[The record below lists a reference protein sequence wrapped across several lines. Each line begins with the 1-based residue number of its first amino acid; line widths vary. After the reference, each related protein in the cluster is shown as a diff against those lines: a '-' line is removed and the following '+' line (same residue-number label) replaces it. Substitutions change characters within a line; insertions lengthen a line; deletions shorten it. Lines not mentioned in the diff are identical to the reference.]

1 MKRLILMRHAKTEPW
16 NEGLEDSG
24 RALTVRGKRDAERV
38 GRALDEVGMRP
49 DVVLV
54 SSARRTRET
63 FAAMA
68 LHLGGLKPVVLDGL
82 YLADPD
88 EIAEIVFADAAAE
101 TVMVIGH
108 NPGLHQ
114 LMCDLIRM
122 GGSDDEMAARFLIE
136 RLPTGTAAVFAC
148 DTDTVPAPSS
158 FRLQFVF
165 WGRELSE
172 GETA

>member
-38 GRALDEVGMRP
+38 GLALEEAGIRP
-49 DVVLV
+49 DVALV

-68 LHLGGLKPVVLDGL
+68 AHLGGLKPVVLDGL

-88 EIAEIVFADAAAE
+88 EIAEIVFAEAAAG
-101 TVMVIGH
+101 TVLVIGH

-114 LMCDLIRM
+114 LISDLIRT
-122 GGSDDEMAARFLIE
+122 GGSDDDTAARFLIE
-136 RLPTGTAAVFAC
+136 RLPTGTAAIFSC
-148 DTDTVPAPSS
+148 DADTVPSPSS
-158 FRLQFVF
+158 FRLQTAF

-172 GETA
+172 GEAA